1 MKKESKLV
9 MGTAIG
15 VGTDNLG
22 LWIGVGIGI
31 GTAIG
36 FVLMKRGGNKDGDAS
51 A

>member
-9 MGTAIG
+9 MGMAMG
-15 VGTDNLG
+15 AATDNLG
-22 LWIGVGIGI
+22 LWISLGIGI